1 MIDLKKLVAVILA
14 LTMAFS
20 LAAPAAFAVDG
31 KCDCGENPIIY
42 VGPLGNSDIYEN
54 PDSEE
59 ERTLFRPST
68 GAIITL
74 VLKLLPA
81 FPSLLLFKNYDSF
94 GDVLIDAVYDAF
106 GAMALDGNGDSL
118 ENVAVKPD
126 PLPTD
131 PTHGE
136 GYDYYFSY
144 DWRLDPVYN
153 ACPTPKRKHIIKG
166 AEHALSSHWFHE
178 EYWQV
183 VDEFLDAEYEGG
195 RHARRVDMITAIEQG
210 E

>member
-31 KCDCGENPIIY
+31 KCDCGQNPIIY

-54 PDSEE
+54 PNAED

-68 GAIITL
+68 GAIVSL

-81 FPSLLLFKNYDSF
+81 LPSLLLFKNYDSF

-131 PTHGE
+131 PPTVKATIIISAMTGVLIPL
-136 GYDYYFSY
+136 
-144 DWRLDPVYN
+144 RLQVSSTN
-153 ACPTPKRKHIIKG
+153 SSSTSRLLRATIRSTS
-166 AEHALSSHWFHE
+166 EHLQWAAS
-178 EYWQV
+178 
-183 VDEFLDAEYEGG
+183 
-195 RHARRVDMITAIEQG
+195 
-210 E
+210 

>member
-1 MIDLKKLVAVILA
+1 MRIRIPRK
-14 LTMAFS
+14 
-20 LAAPAAFAVDG
+20 
-31 KCDCGENPIIY
+31 
-42 VGPLGNSDIYEN
+42 
-54 PDSEE
+54 
-59 ERTLFRPST
+59 RTLFRPST

-81 FPSLLLFKNYDSF
+81 LPSLLLFKNYDRF

-144 DWRLDPVYN
+144 DWRLDPIEIAGQFNEFVEHVKTLTGHDKVNLRASSMGGVVTMAYFREYGYDDVD
-153 ACPTPKRKHIIKG
+153 ACIFQCCPILGTDVAGDLLSRKL
-166 AEHALSSHWFHE
+166 ALDSKAL
-178 EYWQV
+178 
-183 VDEFLDAEYEGG
+183 LDYASDGIPPLISAAQ
-195 RHARRVDMITAIEQG
+195 HSTCF
-210 E
+210 